1 MNRRQFLFS
10 FGAAA
15 TATGGLYAWRRW
27 NSPKIPPL
35 PAGEI
40 IGVSDAIGH
49 RLQAMDFPEPTETLK
64 TPVVI
69 VGGGIA
75 GLSAG
80 WKLQKAGFADFVI
93 LELEPEVGGNARSGE
108 NAITAYPWGAHYLPF
123 PTRESRAVRELL
135 ADFGV
140 LRGDPYAAE
149 PIYDERVINFAPQ
162 ERLYVHGVWHDGLWP
177 QIGVRQ
183 RDHDQYRRFQEL
195 MDNFQRRRGSDGRK
209 AFAIPSDFSA
219 RDPDLLAL
227 DRLSMRDFLL
237 QQGLDSEPLH
247 WYINYACRDDYGCR
261 SDETSAW
268 MGIHY
273 FASRDALARDAGSDD
288 VLTWP
293 EGNGWLV
300 KKLRERLAPH
310 LATGA
315 LVWRLSELDRAVL
328 VDAWQPDENCSTPRL
343 ARMVIWA
350 APVFQAPKVF
360 RELSPDLAAAIGEF
374 QYAPWLVANL
384 SLRSFPEERRGAPL
398 SWDNVLYESDALGYV
413 VATHQHLAAH
423 QDQTVVTWYD
433 ALCDGPPERE
443 RRRLLTTRWAMWAE
457 KILRDLSRPHPDI
470 RQLVSRLDLIRWG
483 HAMVRPRPGF
493 IWGEARQRL
502 LNVQDRVLFAHS
514 DLSGYSIF
522 EEANYRGVLAAERA
536 LESLKIPFASST
548 EADNAPANSG
558 GTPVMG

>member
-1 MNRRQFLFS
+1 MINRRQFLLS
-10 FGAAA
+10 LGAAA
-15 TATGGLYAWRRW
+15 TVTGGLYVGRRL
-27 NSPKIPPL
+27 NSPKTPPL
-35 PAGEI
+35 PTGEI
-40 IGVSDAIGH
+40 LGASDAIGH

-80 WKLQKAGFADFVI
+80 WKLQKAGFTDFVI
-93 LELEPEVGGNARSGE
+93 LELESEVGGNARSGA

-123 PTRESRAVRELL
+123 PTQESRAVRELL
-135 ADFGV
+135 ADFDI
-140 LRGDPYAAE
+140 LQGDPDAAE
-149 PIYDERVINFAPQ
+149 PIYDPRHINFAPQ
-162 ERLYVHGVWHDGLWP
+162 ERLYAHGVWHDGLWP
-177 QIGVRQ
+177 QVGIRQ

-195 MDNFQRRRGSDGRK
+195 MDSFQRRRGTDGRK
-209 AFAIPSDFSA
+209 AFAIPTDFSA

-227 DRLSMRDFLL
+227 DQLSMRDFLL
-237 QQGLDSEPLH
+237 QHGLDSEPLH
-247 WYINYACRDDYGCR
+247 WYVNYACRDDYGCR

-273 FASRDALARDAGSDD
+273 FASRDALARDAHNDD

-300 KKLRERLAPH
+300 KKLRERLEPH
-310 LATGA
+310 LVTHA

-328 VDAWQPDENCSTPRL
+328 VDAWQPSENRSVRRL

-350 APVFQAPKVF
+350 APVFQAPRVF
-360 RELSPDLAAAIGEF
+360 RELPPAQAAAIREF

-384 SLRSFPEERRGAPL
+384 SLRGFPTERRGAPL
-398 SWDNVLYESDALGYV
+398 SWDNVLYDSDALGYV
-413 VATHQHLAAH
+413 VATHQHLAAY
-423 QDQTVVTWYD
+423 QDQTVFTWYH
-433 ALCDGPPERE
+433 ALSDGPPVRE
-443 RRRLLTTRWAMWAE
+443 RQRLLTTPWAMWAE

-470 RQLVSRLDLIRWG
+470 RQLVTRLDLIRWG

-493 IWGEARQRL
+493 VWGEARQRL
-502 LNVQDRVLFAHS
+502 LQVQDRVLFAHS

-536 LESLKIPFASST
+536 LAALNIGFSSSVQ
-548 EADNAPANSG
+548 P
-558 GTPVMG
+558 